1 MRVTT
6 EIFVSALLRRVF
18 SAGGFGAVVRRG
30 AMEAGAVFL
39 VERGRAGEATLYGPA
54 AQADYDASKPD
65 TRRFSLLLNGDDATV
80 AARLAR
86 EEKFD
91 SDIWVVEL
99 EPLGAG
105 VAALVEITTP

>member
-1 MRVTT
+1 LRVTT

-54 AQADYDASKPD
+54 AQTNYDVSNPD
-65 TRRFSLLLNGDDATV
+65 DRRFSRLIAGNDEVL

-105 VAALVEITTP
+105 VEALVEITTP